1 MVYFE
6 EIGGNFPLEAER
18 ITDSDLCFSQLGSRY
33 FFSSGRS
40 AIHALILITK
50 AQGKKVALP
59 YFTCHS
65 VIEPFVKSGCQIVYY
80 QVEKDLRINQEA
92 IIQFCRIEQPFLF
105 FFHDYFGLNEGEKWN
120 IIFNDFKHSL
130 IFVNDQTHS
139 FFSSNQTLF
148 SHFSL
153 MSMRKWGGIPEG
165 GFLHVV
171 EGNKDVLNY
180 DERSSKDLRL
190 ECYVKAS
197 LLKNAYLNGDD
208 SVNKDDFR
216 NLFYKSESF
225 FDTED
230 GIYPINQF
238 GLAAWNNLLKS
249 DFKEK
254 RISNYRLLQD
264 GWMHDWRS
272 WGLPLLPYSI
282 GITPLYFPVLLR
294 IERLKFQKY
303 LVKHSVYVPII
314 WPKSQLI
321 NAAGDDTL
329 YDSLICIPIDQR
341 YGEGDM
347 QRILSLLQ
355 QFDTELRNERG

>member
-1 MVYFE
+1 
-6 EIGGNFPLEAER
+6 
-18 ITDSDLCFSQLGSRY
+18 
-33 FFSSGRS
+33 
-40 AIHALILITK
+40 
-50 AQGKKVALP
+50 
-59 YFTCHS
+59 
-65 VIEPFVKSGCQIVYY
+65 
-80 QVEKDLRINQEA
+80 
-92 IIQFCRIEQPFLF
+92 
-105 FFHDYFGLNEGEKWN
+105 
-120 IIFNDFKHSL
+120 
-130 IFVNDQTHS
+130 
-139 FFSSNQTLF
+139 
-148 SHFSL
+148 
-153 MSMRKWGGIPEG
+153 
-165 GFLHVV
+165 
-171 EGNKDVLNY
+171 
-180 DERSSKDLRL
+180 
-190 ECYVKAS
+190 
-197 LLKNAYLNGDD
+197 LNGDD

-264 GWMHDWRS
+264 GWMHEWRS